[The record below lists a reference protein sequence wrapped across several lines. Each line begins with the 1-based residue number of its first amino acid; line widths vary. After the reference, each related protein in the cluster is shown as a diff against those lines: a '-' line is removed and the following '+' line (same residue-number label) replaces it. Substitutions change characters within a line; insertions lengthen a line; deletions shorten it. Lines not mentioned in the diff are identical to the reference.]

1 MKTKMISCSFVLALA
16 TAMSVSAATFHDF
29 DGSTSLDL
37 VSIGADPADYVR
49 ISNSA
54 AHGIVTNSAPL
65 AVEGVYLRPKSIYE
79 LVDGTSLTL
88 SQGLVI
94 NGSSPLYPALFK
106 QSGGTFSAGSSK
118 NIFVAATSDDGLQGS
133 ENGYAEYLFSG
144 GSATLNALYVA
155 SGISKNT
162 GKYPSPGVFT
172 QTGGSFIAPT
182 LGFGSKDQWNGAGNY
197 QTNAHAFVRLSG
209 GTFSLGNGR
218 IASYRWNENGSGD
231 DFGFSTYKIQLAGG
245 TLADSVSKSWTNAYQ
260 IEVSEGVGASTIN
273 WGENRFVQAAPL
285 WGAGTLVKAGGG
297 EMVLTDATRFTGT
310 LDVEAGSVR
319 VAGIPTDIY
328 DTGCT
333 IFTGDK
339 AAAGLAN
346 GASISSWADQSG
358 SIVAQMPS
366 DAGLLTASA
375 WTNVVLNPTVAAGSF
390 NGHAGIKFARSG
402 TDVTGL
408 AVPATSNP
416 LAEAT
421 NFTAVVVFKKTTV
434 GTGITASDYQYNYN
448 EGILGSGITYGSNGF
463 GLSVNN
469 TRNPVAGRAYQNG
482 NASNDNDLF
491 NAVVGGSG
499 VCDGAV
505 HVLAFSVDGAK
516 AVMSCDGVTV
526 SKTAT
531 GMKDGGFPFANNPF
545 AIGLHSAL
553 VWKNGSKA
561 SPVLAFD
568 GEIAEIRLYKN
579 RALGVGEL
587 NAVCAVLAEK
597 YAGTSAA
604 ELAIARTECAEAA
617 FSATAAPS
625 MPAGAIVFDADGV
638 SGDDGDTVTSWIS
651 EDGVVTATAEAGK
664 GSAGPTLVHDAL
676 GNAALR
682 FNAAEKTALGIAA
695 ADCPIS
701 GQNNVT
707 VAVVFRTTVDGNAYS
722 ASDFA
727 QNNILEAADGIVSTM
742 DGAWNNSQDTAIT
755 FHKDGVVGV
764 LAGQKS
770 NGADCLLSAK
780 PMRMNDGAA
789 HIVVF
794 SVDGTNAKMRR
805 LVDGHFR
812 ESATTLSGVRASH
825 NLKIGSLR
833 SNLDAGYFTGD
844 IAAVVLWTRSLNA
857 AEMSDVQEFYAKKF
871 RVRPLA
877 RKAFALSEVADR
889 GIGATNIHVAA
900 GATFSVGLSSTS
912 PFALSA
918 GQTLSG
924 AGDFNGSYRFGD
936 GAVLGLGNVTVA
948 NVEDVQIADGAI
960 VKIPLSALSAPVS
973 MATASSVSGT
983 VEIDMSALEGQM
995 SKRWQGVM
1003 SFDPAAIDEG
1013 VAFAV
1018 TGLRGEHAVKV
1029 ENGVV
1034 YVESGA
1040 RGLAIIFR

>member
-1 MKTKMISCSFVLALA
+1 MKTKMISCSFVLAFAMSA
-16 TAMSVSAATFHDF
+16 TAAETKTFN
-29 DGSTSLDL
+29 GSTSLDL
-37 VSIGADPADYVR
+37 ADAGAASADYIT
-49 ISNSA
+49 ISGSA
-54 AHGIVTNSAPL
+54 QYGTVTNAAPL
-65 AVEGVYLRPKSIYE
+65 AVAGVNIYPNSTYE

-88 SQGLVI
+88 SYGMLV

-106 QSGGTFSAGSSK
+106 QSGGTFSAGSGY
-118 NIFVAATSDDGLQGS
+118 NVFVSATSSNGQQGNES
-133 ENGYAEYLFSG
+133 GYAEYLFSG

-155 SGISKNT
+155 SGISANT

-172 QTGGSFIAPT
+172 QTGGTFTAPT
-182 LGFGSKDQWNGAGNY
+182 LGFGSKTQWNADGNY
-197 QTNAHAFVRLSG
+197 QTNAHAFVRLEG

-218 IASYRWNENGSGD
+218 IASHRWNLNESGE

-416 LAEAT
+416 LAGAT
-421 NFTAVVVFKKTTV
+421 NFTAVVVFKKTSNGSGNT
-434 GTGITASDYQYNYN
+434 TSDYMYNYN
-448 EGILGSGITYGSNGF
+448 EGILGSGIGYGSNGF

-469 TRNPVAGRAYQNG
+469 SKYPVGGRAYKNG
-482 NASNDNDLF
+482 NASDDKDLF
-491 NAVVGGSG
+491 NAVAGRSG

-505 HVLAFSVDGAK
+505 HVIAFSVDGAK

-531 GMKDGGFPFANNPF
+531 SLKDGDIRFANNPF
-545 AIGLHSAL
+545 TIGLHSAL
-553 VWKNGSKA
+553 VWKNGSSA
-561 SPVLAFD
+561 SPALAFD

-617 FSATAAPS
+617 FSAAAAPS
-625 MPAGAIVFDADGV
+625 LPKGAIVFDAGSV
-638 SGDDGDTVTSWIS
+638 SGDDGDTVTSWTS
-651 EDGVVTATAEAGK
+651 SGDSTVTATVDAGK
-664 GSAGPTLVHDAL
+664 GSAGPTLVHDAF

-682 FNAAEKTALGIAA
+682 FDADDKTALGIAA

-707 VAVVFRTTVDGNAYS
+707 VAVVFRTTADGNAYTNDQ
-722 ASDFA
+722 A
-727 QNNILEAADGIVSTM
+727 NNNVLEAADGIVSTM
-742 DGAWNNSQDTAIT
+742 DGSWANSQDTAIT

-764 LAGQKS
+764 LAGQS
-770 NGADCLLSAK
+770 NTGGDILLTAK

-789 HIVVF
+789 HVVVL
-794 SVDGTNAKMRR
+794 SIDGTNAKMRR

-812 ESATTLSGVRASH
+812 EAATTLSGARSSH

-833 SNLDAGYFTGD
+833 SNLNAGYFTGD
-844 IAAVVLWTRSLNA
+844 IAVVVLWTRALDA
-857 AEMSDVQEFYAKKF
+857 DEMSEVQEHYAKKF

-936 GAVLGLGNVTVA
+936 GAVLDLGNVTVA

-1040 RGLAIIFR
+1040 RGLAIIVR

>member
-1 MKTKMISCSFVLALA
+1 MVMGKPVVSCFIVLAA
-16 TAMSVSAATFHDF
+16 TMTAMAATINF

-37 VSIGADPADYVR
+37 ADAGAASADDFIY
-49 ISNSA
+49 IKDSA
-54 AHGIVTNSAPL
+54 QYGTVTNSAPL
-65 AVEGVYLRPKSIYE
+65 EVTMVGLQRNSIYE
-79 LVDGTSLTL
+79 LVEGASLSCSYAMVL
-88 SQGLVI
+88 
-94 NGSSPLYPALFK
+94 NGSTALYPVRFK
-106 QSGGTFSAGSSK
+106 QSGGTFTGGSV
-118 NIFVAATSDDGLQGS
+118 FVAATSGNGQQGN
-133 ENGYAEYLFSG
+133 ENGYAEYLFSS
-144 GSATLNALYVA
+144 GSASMNALYVA
-155 SGISKNT
+155 SGVSTSI
-162 GKYPSPGVFT
+162 YPSPGVFT
-172 QTGGSFIAPT
+172 QTGGCFTAPK
-182 LGFGSKDQWNGAGNY
+182 LGFGSKALWNGAGNY

-209 GTFSLGNGR
+209 GTFSLGDGR
-218 IASYRWNENGSGD
+218 IVPYRWNENESGD
-231 DFGFSTYKIQLAGG
+231 DFGFSTYKIQFAGG
-245 TLADSVSKSWTNAYQ
+245 TLADSVSKDWSNAYQ
-260 IEVSEGVGASTIN
+260 IEVSEGTGASTID
-273 WGENRFVQAAPL
+273 WGAKRFVQAAPL

-339 AAAGLAN
+339 AAAGLAD

-375 WTNVVLNPTVAAGSF
+375 WTNVVLNPKVVAGSF
-390 NGHAGIKFARSG
+390 NGHAGIRFARSG

-408 AVPATSNP
+408 AVPAASNP
-416 LAEAT
+416 LAGAT
-421 NFTAVVVFKKTTV
+421 NFTAVVVFKKTTA
-434 GTGITASDYQYNYN
+434 GTGGTSSDSDYGYNYN
-448 EGILGSGITYGSNGF
+448 EGILGSGIGYGSNGF

-469 TRNPVAGRAYQNG
+469 ARNPVAGRAYQNG
-482 NASNDNDLF
+482 MASSDNHLF

-553 VWKNGSKA
+553 VWKNSSSA
-561 SPVLAFD
+561 SPALAFD

-604 ELAIARTECAEAA
+604 QLVIDRTECTEAA
-617 FSATAAPS
+617 FTAAAAPS
-625 MPAGAIVFDADGV
+625 LPAGAVVFDADGV
-638 SGDDGDTVTSWIS
+638 AGNDGDMVTSWTS
-651 EDGVVTATAEAGK
+651 EDGTVTATAEAGK
-664 GSAGPTLVHDAL
+664 GSAGPTLVHDAF

-682 FNAAEKTALGIAA
+682 FNSVDRTALGIAA
-695 ADCPIS
+695 ADCPIT
-701 GQNNVT
+701 GQNDVT

-722 ASDFA
+722 SIAA
-727 QNNILEAADGIVSTM
+727 GNIIDAADGIVSTL
-742 DGAWNNSQDTAIT
+742 DSAWSLAQDTGVT

-764 LAGQKS
+764 FAN
-770 NGADCLLSAK
+770 NGGNLILSAK

-789 HIVVF
+789 HVVVLAF
-794 SVDGTNAKMRR
+794 DDTNAKVRR
-805 LVDGHFR
+805 LVDGHFCEAKAER
-812 ESATTLSGVRASH
+812 LGARASH

-833 SNLDAGYFTGD
+833 SNFDEGYFTGD
-844 IAAVVLWTRSLNA
+844 IAAVVLWTRALDV
-857 AEMSDVQEFYAKKF
+857 AEMSNVQEHYAKKF
-871 RVRPLA
+871 RVRSLA
-877 RKAFALSEVADR
+877 RKGFALSAVADR

-900 GATFSVGLSSTS
+900 GATFSVGLSSAH

-918 GQTLSG
+918 GQTLTG
-924 AGDFNGSYRFGD
+924 AGDFKGSYRFGG
-936 GAVLGLGNVTVA
+936 GAVLDLGNVA
-948 NVEDVQIADGAI
+948 AEKIEDIQIADGAV
-960 VKIPLSALSAPVS
+960 VKIPLSVLNAPVS
-973 MATASSVSGT
+973 MVTASSVSGT
-983 VEIDMSALEGQM
+983 VSIDMSELADRM
-995 SKRWQGVM
+995 SRRWQAVM
-1003 SFDPAAIDEG
+1003 ALNPAAIDEG
-1013 VAFAV
+1013 ATFNV
-1018 TGLRGEHAVKV
+1018 TGLKGEHSVKV

-1040 RGLAIIFR
+1040 RGLAIFVR

>member
-1 MKTKMISCSFVLALA
+1 MKTKMISCSFVLAFAMSA
-16 TAMSVSAATFHDF
+16 TAAETKTFN
-29 DGSTSLDL
+29 GSTSLDL
-37 VSIGADPADYVR
+37 ADAGAASADYIT
-49 ISNSA
+49 ISGSA
-54 AHGIVTNSAPL
+54 QYGTVTNAAPL
-65 AVEGVYLRPKSIYE
+65 AVAGVNIYPNSTYE

-88 SQGLVI
+88 SDGMLV

-106 QSGGTFSAGSSK
+106 QSGGTFSAGSGCLL
-118 NIFVAATSDDGLQGS
+118 NVFVSATSGNGLQGNES
-133 ENGYAEYLFSG
+133 GYAEYLFAG

-155 SGISKNT
+155 SGISANT
-162 GKYPSPGVFT
+162 GKNPSPGVFT
-172 QTGGSFIAPT
+172 QTGGTFTAPT
-182 LGFGSKDQWNGAGNY
+182 LGFGSKTQWNAVGNY
-197 QTNAHAFVRLSG
+197 QTNAHAFVRLEG

-218 IASYRWNENGSGD
+218 IASYRWNLNESGE

-375 WTNVVLNPTVAAGSF
+375 WTNVVLNPKVVSGSF

-416 LAEAT
+416 LAGAT
-421 NFTAVVVFKKTTV
+421 NFTAVVVFKKTSNGSGNT
-434 GTGITASDYQYNYN
+434 TSDYMYNYN

-463 GLSVNN
+463 GLSVNSSKY
-469 TRNPVAGRAYQNG
+469 PVGGRAYKNG
-482 NASNDNDLF
+482 NASDDKDLF

-516 AVMSCDGVTV
+516 ALMSCDGVTV

-531 GMKDGGFPFANNPF
+531 GLKDGDFPFANNPF

-553 VWKNGSKA
+553 VWKNGSSA
-561 SPVLAFD
+561 SPALAFD

-617 FSATAAPS
+617 FTAAAAPS
-625 MPAGAIVFDADGV
+625 LPSGAIVFDADSV
-638 SGDDGDTVTSWIS
+638 SGDDGDTVTSWTS
-651 EDGVVTATAEAGK
+651 EDSTVTATVDAGK
-664 GSAGPTLVHDAL
+664 GSAGPTLVHDAF

-682 FNAAEKTALGIAA
+682 FDADDKAALGIAA
-695 ADCPIS
+695 ADCPIT
-701 GQNNVT
+701 GQNDVT
-707 VAVVFRTTVDGNAYS
+707 VAVVFRTTADGNAYTRDQ
-722 ASDFA
+722 A
-727 QNNILEAADGIVSTM
+727 NNNVLEAADGIVSTM
-742 DGAWNNSQDTAIT
+742 DGAWNDSQDTAIT

-764 LAGQKS
+764 LAGQKY

-812 ESATTLSGVRASH
+812 EAATTLSGARSSR

-833 SNLDAGYFTGD
+833 GNLDAGYFTGD

-936 GAVLGLGNVTVA
+936 GAVLDLGNVTVA

-1040 RGLAIIFR
+1040 RGLAIIVR

>member
-1 MKTKMISCSFVLALA
+1 MKKLMTVGSVLALA
-16 TAMSVSAATFHDF
+16 MTVAAETKTFN
-29 DGSTSLDL
+29 GSTSLDL
-37 VSIGADPADYVR
+37 ADAGAASADYIT
-49 ISNSA
+49 ISGSA
-54 AHGIVTNSAPL
+54 QYGTVTNAAPL
-65 AVEGVYLRPKSIYE
+65 AVAGVNIYPNSTYE

-88 SQGLVI
+88 SYGMLV

-106 QSGGTFSAGSSK
+106 QSGGTFSAGSGY
-118 NIFVAATSDDGLQGS
+118 NVFVSATSGNGLQGNES
-133 ENGYAEYLFSG
+133 GYAEYLFAG

-155 SGISKNT
+155 SGISANT

-172 QTGGSFIAPT
+172 QTGGTFTAPT
-182 LGFGSKDQWNGAGNY
+182 LGFGSKTQWNAAGNY
-197 QTNAHAFVRLSG
+197 QTNAHAFVRLEG

-218 IASYRWNENGSGD
+218 IASYRWNLNESGE

-375 WTNVVLNPTVAAGSF
+375 WTNVVLNPKVVAGSF

-416 LAEAT
+416 LAGAT
-421 NFTAVVVFKKTTV
+421 NFTAVVVFKKTSNGSGYT
-434 GTGITASDYQYNYN
+434 TSDYMYNYN

-469 TRNPVAGRAYQNG
+469 SKYPVGGRAYKNG
-482 NASNDNDLF
+482 NASDDKDLF
-491 NAVVGGSG
+491 NAVAGGSG

-505 HVLAFSVDGAK
+505 HVIAFSVDGTK
-516 AVMSCDGVTV
+516 AVMSCDGVTA

-531 GMKDGGFPFANNPF
+531 GLKDGDFPFANNPF

-553 VWKNGSKA
+553 VWKNGSSA
-561 SPVLAFD
+561 SPALAFD

-617 FSATAAPS
+617 FTAAAAPS
-625 MPAGAIVFDADGV
+625 LPSGAIVFDADSV
-638 SGDDGDTVTSWIS
+638 SGDDGDTVTSWTS
-651 EDGVVTATAEAGK
+651 EDSTVTATVDAGK
-664 GSAGPTLVHDAL
+664 GSAGPTLVHDVF

-682 FNAAEKTALGIAA
+682 FDADDKTALGIAA
-695 ADCPIS
+695 ADCPITDKS
-701 GQNNVT
+701 DVT
-707 VAVVFRTTVDGNAYS
+707 VAVVFRTTADGNAYT
-722 ASDFA
+722 SDQA
-727 QNNILEAADGIVSTM
+727 KNVLEAADGIVSTM
-742 DGAWNNSQDTAIT
+742 DGPWANSQDTAIT

-764 LAGQKS
+764 LAGQS
-770 NGADCLLSAK
+770 NTGADILLTAK

-789 HIVVF
+789 HIVVL
-794 SVDGTNAKMRR
+794 SIDGANARMRR

-812 ESATTLSGVRASH
+812 EAATTLSGARSSH

-833 SNLDAGYFTGD
+833 GNLDAGYFTGD
-844 IAAVVLWTRSLNA
+844 IAAVVLWTRALDA
-857 AEMSDVQEFYAKKF
+857 DEMSEVQECYAKKF
-871 RVRPLA
+871 CVRPLA
-877 RKAFALSEVADR
+877 RKAFALSDLADR

-900 GATFSVGLSSTS
+900 GATFSVGLSSAH

-918 GQTLSG
+918 GQALSG
-924 AGDFNGSYRFGD
+924 EGDFIGSYRFGD
-936 GAVLGLGNVTVA
+936 GAMLDLGSVTAA
-948 NVEDVQIADGAI
+948 NVEDIQIADGAV
-960 VKIPLSALSAPVS
+960 VKIPSSALSAPVS
-973 MATASSVSGT
+973 METASSVSGT
-983 VEIDMSALEGQM
+983 VAIDMSALEGQM

-1040 RGLAIIFR
+1040 RGLAIIVR

>member
-1 MKTKMISCSFVLALA
+1 MKKLMTVGSVLALA
-16 TAMSVSAATFHDF
+16 MTVAAETKTFN
-29 DGSTSLDL
+29 GSTSLDL
-37 VSIGADPADYVR
+37 ADAGAASADYIT
-49 ISNSA
+49 ISGSA
-54 AHGIVTNSAPL
+54 QYGTVTNAAPL
-65 AVEGVYLRPKSIYE
+65 AVAGVNIYPNSTYE

-88 SQGLVI
+88 SYGMLV

-106 QSGGTFSAGSSK
+106 QSGGTFSAGSGCLL
-118 NIFVAATSDDGLQGS
+118 NVFVSATSGNGQQGNES
-133 ENGYAEYLFSG
+133 GYAEYLFAG

-155 SGISKNT
+155 SGISANT
-162 GKYPSPGVFT
+162 EKYPSPGVFT
-172 QTGGSFIAPT
+172 QTGGTFTAPT
-182 LGFGSKDQWNGAGNY
+182 LGFGSKTQWNADGNY
-197 QTNAHAFVRLSG
+197 QTNAHAFVRLEG

-218 IASYRWNENGSGD
+218 IASYRWNLNESGE

-375 WTNVVLNPTVAAGSF
+375 WTNVVLNPKVVAGSF

-416 LAEAT
+416 LAGAT
-421 NFTAVVVFKKTTV
+421 NFTAVVVFKKTSNGSGNT
-434 GTGITASDYQYNYN
+434 TSDYMYNYN
-448 EGILGSGITYGSNGF
+448 EGILGSGIGYGSNGF

-469 TRNPVAGRAYQNG
+469 ARNPVAGRAYQNG
-482 NASNDNDLF
+482 MASSDNHLF

-516 AVMSCDGVTV
+516 ALMSCDGVTV

-531 GMKDGGFPFANNPF
+531 GMKDGGFPFADNPF

-553 VWKNGSKA
+553 VWNFFGKA
-561 SPVLAFD
+561 TPGFAFD

-617 FSATAAPS
+617 FTAAAAPS
-625 MPAGAIVFDADGV
+625 LPSGAIVFDADSV
-638 SGDDGDTVTSWIS
+638 SGDDGDTVTSWTS
-651 EDGVVTATAEAGK
+651 EDSTVTATVDAGK
-664 GSAGPTLVHDAL
+664 GSAGPTLVHDAF

-682 FNAAEKTALGIAA
+682 FDADDKTALGIAA
-695 ADCPIS
+695 ADCPIT
-701 GQNNVT
+701 GQNDVT
-707 VAVVFRTTVDGNAYS
+707 VAVVFRTTADGNAYTRDQ
-722 ASDFA
+722 A
-727 QNNILEAADGIVSTM
+727 NNNVLEAADGIVSTM

-764 LAGQKS
+764 LAGQKY

-812 ESATTLSGVRASH
+812 ESATALSGVRASH

-844 IAAVVLWTRSLNA
+844 IAAVILWTRALDA
-857 AEMSDVQEFYAKKF
+857 DEMSEVQECYAKKF

-936 GAVLGLGNVTVA
+936 GAVLDLGNVTVA

-973 MATASSVSGT
+973 METASSVSGT
-983 VEIDMSALEGQM
+983 VAIDMSALEGQM

-1040 RGLAIIFR
+1040 RGLAIIVR

>member
-1 MKTKMISCSFVLALA
+1 MKKLMTVGSVLALA
-16 TAMSVSAATFHDF
+16 MTVAAETKTFN
-29 DGSTSLDL
+29 GSTSLDL
-37 VSIGADPADYVR
+37 ADAGAASADYIT
-49 ISNSA
+49 ISGSA
-54 AHGIVTNSAPL
+54 QYGTVTNAAPL
-65 AVEGVYLRPKSIYE
+65 AVAGVNIYPNSTYE

-118 NIFVAATSDDGLQGS
+118 NIFVAATSDNGQQGNES
-133 ENGYAEYLFSG
+133 GYAEYLFAG

-172 QTGGSFIAPT
+172 QTGGTFTAPT
-182 LGFGSKDQWNGAGNY
+182 LGFGSKTQWNADGNY
-197 QTNAHAFVRLSG
+197 QTNAHAFVRLEG

-218 IASYRWNENGSGD
+218 IASYRWNLNESGE

-375 WTNVVLNPTVAAGSF
+375 WTNVVLNPKVVASSF
-390 NGHAGIKFARSG
+390 NGHAGIRFTRSG

-408 AVPATSNP
+408 LVPAASNP
-416 LAEAT
+416 LAGAT
-421 NFTAVVVFKKTTV
+421 NFTAVVVFKKTTA
-434 GTGITASDYQYNYN
+434 GTGGTSSDYEYNYN
-448 EGILGSGITYGSNGF
+448 EGILGSGIAYGSNGF
-463 GLSVNN
+463 GLSVNSSKY
-469 TRNPVAGRAYQNG
+469 PVGGRAYKNG
-482 NASNDNDLF
+482 NASDDKDLF
-491 NAVVGGSG
+491 NAVAGGSG

-516 AVMSCDGVTV
+516 AVMSSDGVTV

-531 GMKDGGFPFANNPF
+531 GMKDGGFPFADNPF

-553 VWKNGSKA
+553 VWNFFGKA
-561 SPVLAFD
+561 TPGFAFD

-617 FSATAAPS
+617 FTAAAAPS
-625 MPAGAIVFDADGV
+625 LPSGAIVFDADSV
-638 SGDDGDTVTSWIS
+638 SGDDGDTVTSWTS
-651 EDGVVTATAEAGK
+651 EDSTVTATVDAGK
-664 GSAGPTLVHDAL
+664 GSAGPTLVHDAF

-682 FNAAEKTALGIAA
+682 FDADDKAALGIAA
-695 ADCPIS
+695 ADCPIT
-701 GQNNVT
+701 GQNDVT
-707 VAVVFRTTVDGNAYS
+707 VAVVFRTTADGNAYTRDQ
-722 ASDFA
+722 A
-727 QNNILEAADGIVSTM
+727 NNNVLEAADGIVSTM

-764 LAGQKS
+764 LAGQRS
-770 NGADCLLSAK
+770 NAADCLLSAK

-812 ESATTLSGVRASH
+812 EAATTLSGARSSR

-833 SNLDAGYFTGD
+833 GNLDAGYFTGD

-877 RKAFALSEVADR
+877 RKAFAFSEVADR

-900 GATFSVGLSSTS
+900 GATFSVGLSFTS

-936 GAVLGLGNVTVA
+936 GAVLDLGNVTVA

-973 MATASSVSGT
+973 METASSVSGT
-983 VEIDMSALEGQM
+983 VAIDMSALEGQM

-1040 RGLAIIFR
+1040 RGLAIIVR

>member
-245 TLADSVSKSWTNAYQ
+245 TLADSVSKSWSNAYQ

-328 DTGCT
+328 DAGCT

-375 WTNVVLNPTVAAGSF
+375 WTNVVLNPKVVAGSF
-390 NGHAGIKFARSG
+390 NGHAGIRFTRSG

-408 AVPATSNP
+408 SVPAASNP
-416 LAEAT
+416 LAGAT

-434 GTGITASDYQYNYN
+434 GTGNTASDYQYNYN

-482 NASNDNDLF
+482 MASSDNHLF

-553 VWKNGSKA
+553 VWKNGNKA
-561 SPVLAFD
+561 SPGLAFD

-617 FSATAAPS
+617 FSAAAAPS
-625 MPAGAIVFDADGV
+625 LPSGAIVFDADSV
-638 SGDDGDTVTSWIS
+638 SGDDGDTVTSWTS
-651 EDGVVTATAEAGK
+651 GDSTVTATVDAGK
-664 GSAGPTLVHDAL
+664 GSAGPTLVHDAF

-682 FNAAEKTALGIAA
+682 FDADDKTALGIAA
-695 ADCPIS
+695 ADCPITGKS
-701 GQNNVT
+701 DVT
-707 VAVVFRTTVDGNAYS
+707 VAVVFRTTADGNVYT
-722 ASDFA
+722 SDQA
-727 QNNILEAADGIVSTM
+727 KNVLEAADGIVSTM

-764 LAGQKS
+764 LAGQS
-770 NGADCLLSAK
+770 NTGADILLTAK

-789 HIVVF
+789 HIVVL
-794 SVDGTNAKMRR
+794 SIDGANARMRR

-812 ESATTLSGVRASH
+812 EAATTLSGARSSH

-924 AGDFNGSYRFGD
+924 AGDFSGSYRFGD
-936 GAVLGLGNVTVA
+936 GAVLDLGNVTVA

-983 VEIDMSALEGQM
+983 VEIDMSELADKM
-995 SKRWQGVM
+995 TTRWQPVM
-1003 SFDPAAIDEG
+1003 TFARAVIDED
-1013 VAFAV
+1013 VTFNV
-1018 TGLRGEHAVKV
+1018 TGLKGEHAVRV
-1029 ENGVV
+1029 EDGVI
-1034 YVESGA
+1034 YVDGGA
-1040 RGLAIIFR
+1040 RGFTIIFR

>member
-16 TAMSVSAATFHDF
+16 MTVVAAETKTFS
-29 DGSTSLDL
+29 GSTSLDL
-37 VSIGADPADYVR
+37 ADAGAASADNIT
-49 ISNSA
+49 ISGSA
-54 AHGIVTNSAPL
+54 QYGTVTNAEPL
-65 AVEGVYLRPKSIYE
+65 AVAGVNIYPNSTYE

-88 SQGLVI
+88 SDGMLV

-106 QSGGTFSAGSSK
+106 QSGGTFSAGSGCLL
-118 NIFVAATSDDGLQGS
+118 NVFVSATSSNGQQGNES
-133 ENGYAEYLFSG
+133 GYAEYLFSG

-155 SGISKNT
+155 SGISANT

-172 QTGGSFIAPT
+172 QTGGTFTAPT
-182 LGFGSKDQWNGAGNY
+182 LGFGSKTQWNADGNY
-197 QTNAHAFVRLSG
+197 QTNAHAFVRLEG

-218 IASYRWNENGSGD
+218 IASHLWNLNESGE

-346 GASISSWADQSG
+346 GSSISSWADQSG

-366 DAGLLTASA
+366 EADLVTAPA

-416 LAEAT
+416 LAGAT
-421 NFTAVVVFKKTTV
+421 NFTAVVVFKKTSNGSGNT
-434 GTGITASDYQYNYN
+434 TSDYMYNYN
-448 EGILGSGITYGSNGF
+448 EGILGSGIGYGSNGF

-469 TRNPVAGRAYQNG
+469 SKYPVGGRAYKNG
-482 NASNDNDLF
+482 NASDDKDLF
-491 NAVVGGSG
+491 NAVAGRSG

-505 HVLAFSVDGAK
+505 HVIAFSVDGAK

-531 GMKDGGFPFANNPF
+531 GLKDGDFPFANNPF
-545 AIGLHSAL
+545 TIGLHSAL
-553 VWKNGSKA
+553 VWKSGNSA
-561 SPVLAFD
+561 SPALAFD

-617 FSATAAPS
+617 FTAAAAPS
-625 MPAGAIVFDADGV
+625 LPSGAIVFDADSV
-638 SGDDGDTVTSWIS
+638 SGDDGDTVTSWTS
-651 EDGVVTATAEAGK
+651 EDSTVIATVDAGN
-664 GSAGPTLVHDAL
+664 GSAGPTLVHDAF

-682 FNAAEKTALGIAA
+682 FDVDDKTALGIAA
-695 ADCPIS
+695 ADCPITGKS
-701 GQNNVT
+701 DVT
-707 VAVVFRTTVDGNAYS
+707 VAVVFRTTADGNAYT
-722 ASDFA
+722 SDQA
-727 QNNILEAADGIVSTM
+727 NNNVLEAADGIVSTM

-764 LAGQKS
+764 LAGQKY

-844 IAAVVLWTRSLNA
+844 IAAVILWTRSLNA
-857 AEMSDVQEFYAKKF
+857 AEMFDVQEFYAKKF

-936 GAVLGLGNVTVA
+936 GAVLDLGNVTVA

-1040 RGLAIIFR
+1040 RGLAIFVR